1 MYLFKL
7 TKTNMSKSMFMIL
20 TKTKNAYAHYHLKLK
35 VMMRHVR
42 KEVRQAKI
50 FGKSQQS

>member
-1 MYLFKL
+1 
-7 TKTNMSKSMFMIL
+7 MIL

-35 VMMRHVR
+35 VMIRHVG